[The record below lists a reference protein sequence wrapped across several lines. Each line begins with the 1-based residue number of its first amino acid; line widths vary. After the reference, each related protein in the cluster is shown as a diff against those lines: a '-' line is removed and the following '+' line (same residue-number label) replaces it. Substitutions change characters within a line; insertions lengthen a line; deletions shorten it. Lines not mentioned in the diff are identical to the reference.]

1 MCLFTTEKKPEEEKP
16 KKMPETLEEPEKTT
30 TTTLEK
36 KEPERKP
43 DELEE
48 PDNMTTTTPLGGR
61 NEVFGP
67 DAETPSELMDHR
79 VAEPMAYGPG
89 AETHGGS
96 SGAG

>member
-1 MCLFTTEKKPEEEKP
+1 MDKPGDKVANDWV
-16 KKMPETLEEPEKTT
+16 T
-30 TTTLEK
+30 
-36 KEPERKP
+36 
-43 DELEE
+43 DEWIGSKGGGQK
-48 PDNMTTTTPLGGR
+48 PLGGR